1 MTLNRPQ
8 SVPNPGDKV
17 EFDDSVRSA
26 PLFTALMI
34 MGTLACY
41 IFSAKKE
48 EYWIGHYCWS
58 TGAVTALLHSHDYSQ
73 LANLIGTTN
82 FASFNMIHMG
92 MTMYF
97 FWVFGGH
104 IEGKIG
110 TGRYLPLVL
119 MGMTLPWFSLLWD
132 TSGQPNLTIFG
143 ALFVQCAIIG
153 AYLVLP
159 PVPLKRY
166 GGGNYTPKNQ
176 IFKVPE
182 KKNMQAKYTANPW
195 MFLAVFAAF
204 QLIFHFW
211 CSTGIMNPF
220 ESGHWVLVPFGKNF
234 DTFRLLPTLIALG
247 IGYLIATMS
256 VSSASQALSH
266 GPLAIQ
272 ALRRYHELLALDV
285 KHEEALRGTARTL
298 GLSYD
303 KTKEL
308 VMKNKGKM
316 RIK

>member
-8 SVPNPGDKV
+8 NVPNPGDKV

-34 MGTLACY
+34 LATLGCY
-41 IFSAKKE
+41 VFSAKKE
-48 EYWIGHYCWS
+48 DYWISHYCWS
-58 TGAVTALLHSHDYSQ
+58 TGAVKDLLQSHDYSQ
-73 LANLIGTTN
+73 LMNMVGASN

-92 MTMYF
+92 LTMYF

-110 TGRYLPLVL
+110 TGRYLPLIL
-119 MGMTLPWFSLLWD
+119 AGMTLPWLSLLFVNA
-132 TSGQPNLTIFG
+132 GQPNLTIFG
-143 ALFVQCAIIG
+143 AFFLQCAIIG
-153 AYLVLP
+153 AYVVLP
-159 PVPLKRY
+159 PMPLKRY
-166 GGGNYTPKNQ
+166 GTGNFTPKNQ

-182 KKNMQAKYTANPW
+182 KKDMQAKYTANPW
-195 MFLAVFAAF
+195 MFLAVFGVV
-204 QLIFHFW
+204 QILFHFW
-211 CSTGIMNPF
+211 CATGIINPF
-220 ESGHWVLVPFGKNF
+220 EQGAWLLAPFGKNF
-234 DTFRLLPTLIALG
+234 DTFSVLPALIALG
-247 IGYLIATMS
+247 IGWAVSTMT
-256 VSSASQALSH
+256 VSSASMALAD

-308 VMKNKGKM
+308 VLKNKGKM

>member
-8 SVPNPGDKV
+8 NVPSPGDKV
-17 EFDDSVRSA
+17 EFDDSVKA
-26 PLFTALMI
+26 PPLFTALMI
-34 MGTLACY
+34 MATIACY
-41 IFSAKKE
+41 VFSAKKE
-48 EYWIGHYCWS
+48 DYWIGHYCWS
-58 TGAVTALLHSHDYSQ
+58 TGAVKGLLQSHDYSQ
-73 LANLIGTTN
+73 LLNIVGASN

-92 MTMYF
+92 LTMYF

-119 MGMTLPWFSLLWD
+119 AGMTLPWLSLLFD
-132 TSGQPNLTIFG
+132 TAGQPNLTIFG
-143 ALFVQCAIIG
+143 ALFLQCAIIG

-166 GGGNYTPKNQ
+166 GTGNYTPKNQ

-182 KKNMQAKYTANPW
+182 KKDMQAKYTANPW

-211 CSTGIMNPF
+211 CSTGIINPF
-220 ESGHWVLVPFGKNF
+220 ESGAWLLVPFGKNF
-234 DTFRLLPTLIALG
+234 DTFRLLPCLIALG
-247 IGYLIATMS
+247 IGYAVATMS
-256 VSSASQALSH
+256 VSSASQALSE

-308 VMKNKGKM
+308 IMKNKGKM